1 VRKFEYKIVKKNTDN
16 ISDLKKI
23 NKLGQEG
30 WEMVSNNLK
39 TPYGDLFPA
48 VFKRETNQKSK

>member
-16 ISDLKKI
+16 VSDLKKI

-48 VFKRETNQKSK
+48 VFKRETNQK